1 MFKLKLEKAE
11 EPEIKLPTCV
21 ESLKKQESSRKTST
35 SALMTIKAFDCLDH
49 YKLWEILQ
57 EMWIPDHPTCPLRNL
72 SPDQEAT
79 EPDMEQWTGSKLG
92 KEYVKAVYY
101 HPAYLTYIQSVSC

>member
-1 MFKLKLEKAE
+1 MPKDVQTTAHLDSSHTLAEQFSKLIRPGFNSTLSKNFQMLKLDLENE
-11 EPEIKLPTCV
+11 EESEIKLPTCV

-57 EMWIPDHPTCPLRNL
+57 EM
-72 SPDQEAT
+72 
-79 EPDMEQWTGSKLG
+79 
-92 KEYVKAVYY
+92 
-101 HPAYLTYIQSVSC
+101 